1 MQAGIILLG
10 HGSRREEANEEIR
23 QIAAMIKQAHP
34 ESLYETAFLSFGEPD
49 LTEVVE
55 KMIQEGID
63 KIIVMPLFL
72 VTGNHITRDI
82 PSKLLLQ
89 KTTHPEVKFVLAK
102 HFGPHH
108 GIVDIVEERI
118 QEAAGLF

>member
-1 MQAGIILLG
+1 MQEGIILLG

-23 QIAAMIKQAHP
+23 QIAAMIKEADP
-34 ESLYETAFLSFGEPD
+34 EGIYETAFLSFGSPD
-49 LTEVVE
+49 LSEVAD
-55 KMIQEGID
+55 KMINDGMD

-89 KTTHPEVKFVLAK
+89 KTTYPEVSFVLAK
-102 HFGPHH
+102 HFGVHH
-108 GIVDIVEERI
+108 GIVDIVKERI
-118 QEAAGLF
+118 QEAVGLF